1 MSRFKVAFDHDN
13 MIPAPAGTATPKVIF
28 KSDDGILLC
37 YGTTVPSD
45 NATGYAP
52 GCLFLHSDGDA
63 YNTVLYCNIGTKAA
77 ANFNV
82 VTVAQS

>member
-13 MIPAPAGTATPKVIF
+13 MIPAPAGTTTKKVIF
-28 KSDDGILLC
+28 TSEDGILLC

-52 GCLFLHSDGDA
+52 GCLFQHVDGSG
-63 YNTVLYCNIGTKAA
+63 YNAVLYCNIGTKAA
-77 ANFNV
+77 ANFNL